1 MQDLTYLLAYL
12 VIAAAIVAI
21 LNLRFMGKIRRLFD
35 KGLNATTSDLDLAKR
50 FSEIGERRAFE
61 TTGRTSKHQV
71 TRGLRV
77 LATGLTIAA
86 IWYWLGTSF
95 WPQDYGITVHGA
107 PPSFITIAL
116 VFVIVGYYL
125 IYIWT
130 YEVQISDTDLIV
142 PTFHLTK
149 KRYDLTQLRSIE
161 DDGAYMLRLYFHD
174 GKRAE
179 VLKYVT
185 GPQSFRTR
193 LEQLA
198 QP

>member
-1 MQDLTYLLAYL
+1 MQDLTYLIAYL
-12 VIAAAIVAI
+12 VIAAAIVGV
-21 LNLRFMGKIRRLFD
+21 LNLRYMGPIRRLFD
-35 KGLNATTSDLDLAKR
+35 KGVNATTSDLDLAKR

-61 TTGRTSKHQV
+61 TSGRTSKHQV

-77 LATGLTIAA
+77 LATGLTICAL
-86 IWYWLGTSF
+86 WYWLGMAWTTEVDGMTIQSN
-95 WPQDYGITVHGA
+95 
-107 PPSFITIAL
+107 PPSFLTIAL
-116 VFVIVGYYL
+116 VLVIVGYYL

-142 PTFHLTK
+142 PTYHLTK
-149 KRYDLTQLRSIE
+149 KRYDLTKLRSIE
-161 DDGAYMLRLYFHD
+161 DDGAYMFRLYFHD

>member
-1 MQDLTYLLAYL
+1 MQDLAYLIAYL
-12 VIAAAIVAI
+12 VIAAAIVGV
-21 LNLRFMGKIRRLFD
+21 LNLRYMGPIRRLFD
-35 KGLNATTSDLDLAKR
+35 KGVNATTSDLDLAKR

-61 TTGRTSKHQV
+61 TSGRTSKHQV

-77 LATGLTIAA
+77 LATGLTICAL
-86 IWYWLGTSF
+86 WYWLGMAWATKVDGMTIQSN
-95 WPQDYGITVHGA
+95 
-107 PPSFITIAL
+107 PPSFLTIAL
-116 VFVIVGYYL
+116 VLVIVGYYL

-142 PTFHLTK
+142 STYHLTK
-149 KRYDLTQLRSIE
+149 KRFDLTQLRSIE
-161 DDGAYMLRLYFHD
+161 DDGAYMFRLYFHD

-193 LEQLA
+193 LEQMA